1 MASDASRPI
10 LGGRLPFCL
19 RVYSLMPK
27 LFSDPE
33 VIAEHIIR
41 DVGTNLVVGLPLGLG
56 KANHIVNALYARAA
70 ADRSINL
77 TFFSALT
84 LEKPNPGNLLERR
97 FIGPVIDR
105 LFGGY
110 PDLAYADALHAGA
123 LPPNIKVIEFFFLA
137 GRWLHVPFA
146 QQHYISANYT
156 HAASYI
162 LARGLNVV
170 TQLVAKRVVDGVTR
184 YSLSCNTDT
193 TLEILR
199 ARTQGAAS
207 FKLIGQ
213 VNSELPFMPGLG
225 DLPSDE
231 FSAVLDSPET
241 DFPLFA
247 PPSEPISDTKYAI
260 GLHAAGLVRDGGTLQ
275 IGIGQVGD
283 ALAQGLVV
291 RHRDTTQFNA
301 IMKRLVRGAEQLAAL
316 ETGPFEKGLYGVSE
330 MLFEAFVGLIEAGIL
345 KREVDGVALHGA
357 FFLGPKSF
365 YRALRE
371 MTPGQLARI
380 QMMPVSFTN
389 ELYGDEDAKRAAR
402 VDARFVNNAM
412 MATLMGS
419 AISDGLESGQV
430 ISGVGGQYNF
440 VAQAFA
446 LEGARAILALEAT
459 RQAGAKMQSNIRWN
473 YGHDTIPRH
482 LRDVFV
488 TEYGVADVR
497 GKSDAD
503 VIAAM
508 LAVTDSRFQD
518 ELSKAAKDAGKLPK
532 NFEIPASH
540 RENFPE
546 RIAEALRPARE
557 AGLLPSF
564 PFGSDF
570 TETEQRLIP
579 ALQILQQMQRTP
591 LRLPGLLWEGLAHQP
606 SAADQECLARLGLD
620 RPANLPERV
629 YRALVSAAL
638 VRSRIG

>member
-1 MASDASRPI
+1 MS
-10 LGGRLPFCL
+10 
-19 RVYSLMPK
+19 K
-27 LFSDPE
+27 LFTDPE
-33 VIAEHIIR
+33 AIAEDIIR

-56 KANHIVNALYARAA
+56 KANHIINALYARAS
-70 ADRSINL
+70 ADRAISL

-84 LEKPNPGNLLERR
+84 LEKPKPANLLERR
-97 FIGPVIDR
+97 FIAPVIDR

-110 PDLAYADALHAGA
+110 PDLFFADALHAGA

-156 HAASYI
+156 HASSYL

-170 TQLVAKRVVDGVTR
+170 TQLVAKRVVGGVPR

-193 TLEILR
+193 TLDILR
-199 ARTQGAAS
+199 ARAQGAAS

-225 DLPSDE
+225 DLPAEE

-247 PPSEPISDTKYAI
+247 PPSEPITDTKYAI

-283 ALAQGLVV
+283 ALAQGLIV
-291 RHRDTTQFNA
+291 RHRDNAQFHG
-301 IMKRLVRGAEQLAAL
+301 IMKRLSPASEQLASL
-316 ETGPFEKGLYGVSE
+316 ETGSFEKGLYGVSE
-330 MLFEAFVGLIEAGIL
+330 MLTEAFLGLIDAGIL
-345 KREVDGVALHGA
+345 KREVDGVLLHGA

-371 MTPGQLARI
+371 MTAGEIARI
-380 QMMPVSFTN
+380 RMMPVSFTN
-389 ELYGDEDAKRAAR
+389 QLYGDEDAKRRAR
-402 VDARFVNNAM
+402 VEARFVNNAM
-412 MATLMGS
+412 MATLMG
-419 AISDGLESGQV
+419 AVISDGLENGQV
-430 ISGVGGQYNF
+430 VSGVGGQYNF

-446 LEGARAILALEAT
+446 LQGARSILTVEAT
-459 RQAGAKMQSNIRWN
+459 RQAGAGAQSNIRWS
-473 YGHDTIPRH
+473 YGHETIPRH
-482 LRDVFV
+482 LRDVIV
-488 TEYGVADVR
+488 TEYGVADLR

-508 LAVTDSRFQD
+508 LQVADSRFQA
-518 ELSKAAKDAGKLPK
+518 ELARQAKDAGKLPK
-532 NFEIPASH
+532 TFEIPPAH
-540 RENFPE
+540 RDNDPD
-546 RIAEALRPARE
+546 RIATALKPARE

-570 TETEQRLIP
+570 TDAEQRLIP
-579 ALQILQQMQRTP
+579 ALQLLQDAQRTP
-591 LRLPGLLWEGLAHQP
+591 LRLPGLLWQGLTRTP
-606 SAADQECLARLGLD
+606 NAADGECLARLDLD
-620 RPANLPERV
+620 RPATWSERA

-638 VRSRIG
+638 ARSRAG

>member
-1 MASDASRPI
+1 
-10 LGGRLPFCL
+10 
-19 RVYSLMPK
+19 MPK
-27 LFSDPE
+27 HFADPE
-33 VIAEHIIR
+33 AIAEDIIR

-56 KANHIVNALYARAA
+56 KANHIINALYARAS

-84 LEKPNPGNLLERR
+84 LEKPKPKSLLERR
-97 FIGPVIDR
+97 FIAPVIDR

-110 PDLAYADALHAGA
+110 PDLAYAEALHAGA

-137 GRWLHVPFA
+137 GKWLHVPYA

-156 HAASYI
+156 HASSYL

-170 TQLVAKRVVDGVTR
+170 TQLVAKRVVDGVAR

-193 TLEILR
+193 TLDILR
-199 ARTQGAAS
+199 ARSEGRAA
-207 FKLIGQ
+207 FKLVGQ
-213 VNSELPFMPGLG
+213 VNSELPFMPGAG
-225 DLPSDE
+225 DLAPDE
-231 FSAVLDSPET
+231 FSAVLDSPVT

-247 PPSEPISDTKYAI
+247 PPSEPIDDGKYAI

-275 IGIGQVGD
+275 IGIGQIGD
-283 ALAQGLVV
+283 ALAQGLIV
-291 RHRDTTQFNA
+291 RHRDNAQFCAVMN
-301 IMKRLVRGAEQLAAL
+301 RLSPGAEQLPAL
-316 ETGPFEKGLYGVSE
+316 ETSRFDKGLYGVSE
-330 MLFEAFVGLIEAGIL
+330 MLTEAFLGLIEAGIL
-345 KREVDGVALHGA
+345 RREVDGVVLHGA

-371 MTPGQLARI
+371 MTGDQIARI

-389 ELYGDEDAKRAAR
+389 ELYGDEASKRRAR
-402 VDARFVNNAM
+402 IDARFINNAM

-419 AISDGLESGQV
+419 VISDGLEDGQV

-446 LEGARAILALEAT
+446 LSGARSILTLEAT
-459 RQAGAKMQSNIRWN
+459 RQAGARVQSNIRWN
-473 YGHDTIPRH
+473 YGHTTIPRH
-482 LRDVFV
+482 LRDIIV
-488 TEYGVADVR
+488 TEYGVADLR

-508 LAVTDSRFQD
+508 LGVADSRFQN
-518 ELSKAAKDAGKLPK
+518 ELARQAKDAGKLPN
-532 NFEIPASH
+532 NFEIPSAH

-546 RIAEALRPARE
+546 RISGALKPARE

-579 ALQILQQMQRTP
+579 ALQLLQDAQRSP
-591 LRLPGLLWEGLAHQP
+591 QRLPGLLWQGFTRQP
-606 SAADQECLARLGLD
+606 DGADTECLARLGLD
-620 RPANLPERV
+620 RPATVAERA

-638 VRSRIG
+638 ARSRVG

>member
-1 MASDASRPI
+1 
-10 LGGRLPFCL
+10 
-19 RVYSLMPK
+19 MPK

-33 VIAEHIIR
+33 AMAEDIIR

-56 KANHIVNALYARAA
+56 KANHIINALYARAA
-70 ADRSINL
+70 ADRAINL
-77 TFFSALT
+77 TLFAALT
-84 LEKPNPGNLLERR
+84 LEKPKPASLLERR

-110 PDLAYADALHAGA
+110 PDLTYAGALHAGT
-123 LPPNIKVIEFFFLA
+123 LPPNIQVIEFFFLA
-137 GRWLHVPFA
+137 GKWLHVPYA

-156 HAASYI
+156 HAASYL

-170 TQLVAKRVVDGVTR
+170 TQLVAKRMVDGVAR

-193 TLEILR
+193 TLDILR
-199 ARTQGAAS
+199 ARAEGRAS
-207 FKLIGQ
+207 FRLVGQ
-213 VNSELPFMPGLG
+213 VNSELPFMPGAG
-225 DLPSDE
+225 DLPGDE

-260 GLHAAGLVRDGGTLQ
+260 GLHAAGLVPDGGTLQ

-283 ALAQGLVV
+283 ALAQGLIV
-291 RHRDTTQFNA
+291 RHRDNAQFHA
-301 IMKRLVRGAEQLAAL
+301 VIKRLAPENSVLQA
-316 ETGPFEKGLYGVSE
+316 GPFEKGLYGVSE
-330 MLFEAFVGLIEAGIL
+330 MLFEAFLGLIDAGIL
-345 KREVDGVALHGA
+345 TREVDGVTLHGA
-357 FFLGPKSF
+357 FFLGPKAF
-365 YRALRE
+365 YRSLRE
-371 MTPGQLARI
+371 MSPELIARI

-389 ELYGDEDAKRAAR
+389 QLYGDEEVKRRAR

-412 MATLMGS
+412 MATLMGA
-419 AISDGLESGQV
+419 AISDGLENGQV
-430 ISGVGGQYNF
+430 VSGVGGQYNF

-446 LEGARAILALEAT
+446 LQGARSILALEAT
-459 RQAGAKMQSNIRWN
+459 RQSGARAQSNILWN
-473 YGHDTIPRH
+473 YGHQTIPRH

-497 GKSDAD
+497 GKSDAET
-503 VIAAM
+503 IAAM
-508 LAVTDSRFQD
+508 LGVTDSRFQTG
-518 ELSKAAKDAGKLPK
+518 LAKVAKDAGKLPK
-532 NFEIPASH
+532 DFEIPRAH

-546 RIAEALRPARE
+546 AIAAALKPARE

-579 ALQILQQMQRTP
+579 ALQLLRDAQRTP
-591 LRLPGLLWEGLAHQP
+591 LRLPGLLWEGLMRQP
-606 SAADQECLARLGLD
+606 DAADSECLTRLGLD
-620 RPANLPERV
+620 KPATFAERG

-638 VRSRIG
+638 GRSRVS